1 MPGKHGLIDSL
12 KHIAFEEE
20 PEKTP
25 ASATPAAAPA
35 AAAPFTPAFTAPF
48 APPAASAVPHAG
60 YTPPLDAGVVPDND
74 EAYRRLLSKTDF
86 EATDVAAT
94 IHKYL
99 EPLKAIPDSV
109 MSPNVKF
116 KTAVIQAQAQA
127 GLTGDA
133 ILAVFDTLQ
142 TRLQQEK
149 DAFGTKA
156 QQFASTEITGRQD
169 RIGQISA
176 QITQL
181 QQQLAQLSG
190 ELADAQGKSTLAQ
203 SQFAAAAQ
211 RRGSEIEQQK
221 AQYASLLR
229 G

>member
-1 MPGKHGLIDSL
+1 MPPI
-12 KHIAFEEE
+12 
-20 PEKTP
+20 
-25 ASATPAAAPA
+25 
-35 AAAPFTPAFTAPF
+35 
-48 APPAASAVPHAG
+48 
-60 YTPPLDAGVVPDND
+60 DAGVVPDSD
-74 EAYRRLLSKTDF
+74 EAYRKLLSRTDF

-127 GLTGDA
+127 GLTADA

-156 QQFASTEITGRQD
+156 QQFASSEITARQD

-190 ELADAQGKSTLAQ
+190 ELADAQGKSTLVQ

-211 RRGSEIEQQK
+211 RRASEIEQQK
-221 AQYASLLR
+221 AQYASMLK